1 VTAERQA
8 TPLLRAVIANA
19 GKLTGGRLALAML
32 RFAATLVLVQRAGM
46 ERFGEFALML
56 SFILLAEWLSDF
68 GLSDIAVRQIA
79 ADPRRRPAT
88 LGAFGIAKLAQGLL
102 AALLLWGGVWLAGYG
117 VEVVRS
123 AMIAGAAVLVYVGVQ
138 VYRVEFRSRQQMG
151 RDTGAEVVAAMVFLL
166 AIWVVTGHDASLE
179 TLTLCYVLSRAVNL
193 AAAAGFARGWP
204 RLGFDGSFRSELRV
218 LAVASIPLGFTG
230 LMVCTYEAMAQI
242 ALSQWSTSEEVGIYA
257 FGMRAMMLALV
268 AEQALATAVF
278 PLLATQWAKDRP
290 AFVRT
295 MQTVMDWGLL
305 ISGAFFCFLHTG
317 APWLVSLVKDD
328 SHAIADVLQ
337 LLSWAIP
344 ARVAV
349 ALVGPML
356 VISGRLIH
364 AVWIPVLVVAAK
376 WMALTVFAPQGAYG
390 AAIAFLIA
398 EIGVGLLPNLF
409 FCQWASGV
417 WLRWSVPA
425 RVVAYAVAVVAIC
438 AVFGF
443 EGGWHH
449 AVLATGAYLLL
460 VSLLGGIRMQT
471 LTLLVHSVLRRRHDN
486 P

>member
-1 VTAERQA
+1 MSAERSVP
-8 TPLLRAVIANA
+8 PLLRVVIANA
-19 GKLTGGRLALAML
+19 GKLTGGRLMLAML

-46 ERFGEFALML
+46 ERFGEFALIL

-88 LGAFGIAKLAQGLL
+88 LGAFGVAKLAQGVL
-102 AALLLWGGVWLAGYG
+102 AAVLLWASVSLAGYG
-117 VEVVRS
+117 EDVVHS
-123 AMIAGAAVLVYVGVQ
+123 ALIAGAAVLVYIGVQ
-138 VYRVEFRSRQQMG
+138 LYRVEFRSQLQMG

-166 AIWVVTGHDASLE
+166 AIWVVTGRDASLQ
-179 TLTLCYVLSRAVNL
+179 TLTGCYVLSRAVNL
-193 AAAAGFARGWP
+193 VAAAGFARGWP
-204 RLGFDGSFRSELRV
+204 RMGFEGGFRSELRV

-242 ALSQWSTSEEVGIYA
+242 ALSQWSTSEQVGIYA

-278 PLLATQWAKDRP
+278 PLLSTQWARDRP

-295 MQTVMDWGLL
+295 LQTVLDWGLV
-305 ISGAFFCFLHTG
+305 ISGGFFCFLHTG

-328 SHAIADVLQ
+328 SAAIADVLQ

-364 AVWIPVLVVAAK
+364 AVWIPVLVVVAK
-376 WMALTVFAPQGAYG
+376 WVALTHYARDGASG

-417 WLRWSVPA
+417 WLRWSVPV
-425 RVVAYAVAVVAIC
+425 RVVACSIAVVALTT
-438 AVFGF
+438 VFGF

-449 AVLATGAYLLL
+449 AVLATAAYLLL
-460 VSLLGGIRMQT
+460 VSLFGGIQMQT
-471 LTLLVHSVLRRRHDN
+471 LKLLVHNVLRRRHDK